1 MKNQQIYSLKQLNFY
16 QIIISKATTVT
27 TSSSSINSL
36 QILAESIYYYIY
48 YTKLNFMINNNSLIL
63 FSAYVFNEHDKHITK
78 IAVVCLAPTLLY
90 Q

>member
-36 QILAESIYYYIY
+36 QILAESIYYTTTSYRQ
-48 YTKLNFMINNNSLIL
+48 KIL
-63 FSAYVFNEHDKHITK
+63 RLFIHN
-78 IAVVCLAPTLLY
+78 
-90 Q
+90 